1 MKRMIDGI
9 INYSVKKGKLII
21 PDGNSAVIGFVFPLG
36 YYPLSL
42 SSEPMSILPGRINWG
57 DDTSV
62 ITDLFHNSDGTAIA
76 SSIVFYGGQINH
88 CEYGENRIDY
98 TLTFADGSRRD
109 KFVKTLFGEDAII
122 EDGDPE
128 FAVPVSMILVPF
140 SGSME
145 L

>member
-21 PDGNSAVIGFVFPLG
+21 PDENSAVIGFVFPLG
-36 YYPLSL
+36 FYPLSL
-42 SSEPMSILPGRINWG
+42 SSKALSILPGRMKWG
-57 DDTSV
+57 DDTSN
-62 ITDLFHNSDGTAIA
+62 IKEMCFNSTSSTIA
-76 SSIVFYGGQINH
+76 SSIVFYGGQINNYD
-88 CEYGENRIDY
+88 YGENRIDY
-98 TLTFADGSRRD
+98 TLTFVNGPMRD
-109 KFVKTLFGEDAII
+109 EFVKSLFGEGAAI

-128 FAVPVSMILVPF
+128 FAIPVSMILVPF